1 MTNKNGKQKSKN
13 QLSKNESLP
22 HVDDKNVVEAVQ
34 EVNVVESVPEV
45 KNVEEASQ
53 PINVEP
59 DSKEQK
65 DSLSGVQLAGG
76 KKTKKVVDS
85 GAAKKSVPSQKVNE
99 DSKMKADEV
108 VADVVTKSKNK
119 VIKTN
124 VKQVA
129 ASSVKETLV
138 VKSKGKG
145 KGKGKK
151 DETVTATDTKP
162 EKAKAK
168 SKPKS
173 KKKQS
178 VDENENENEND
189 NDNEDS
195 SERKIRSFKV
205 KLPNKEDFQ
214 GRFTGLTPYQA
225 ANKAL
230 SKYFRETQDP
240 LTEITFSICEST
252 RKSKKTTYTY
262 VGKRQKLD
270 VPVSYTIQDGR
281 QITKN
286 FKNFLKKIKKNDVVE

>member
-22 HVDDKNVVEAVQ
+22 QVDDK
-34 EVNVVESVPEV
+34 NVVESVPEV

-53 PINVEP
+53 PINLEP

-129 ASSVKETLV
+129 ASGEKETPV
-138 VKSKGKG
+138 VKSKGKGKG

-205 KLPNKEDFQ
+205 KLPNKEDFE